1 MAVGI
6 ELFENPDD
14 PFHRL
19 TALGRDLS
27 GEVPHEFVVPGG
39 TVVVGCDLGGSERLV
54 AVVGGLRHDEPLD
67 VRDDILGLIPQ
78 VVAPIGISGVER
90 LQVLAKITGEGLA
103 LLAQRVLEM
112 LDAIEGSRCD
122 DSNLARLLN
131 GASDGVA
138 QPA

>member
-1 MAVGI
+1 MSSSSPA
-6 ELFENPDD
+6 
-14 PFHRL
+14 
-19 TALGRDLS
+19 
-27 GEVPHEFVVPGG
+27 
-39 TVVVGCDLGGSERLV
+39 ERWSS
-54 AVVGGLRHDEPLD
+54 AAISAGLRHDEPLD